1 MHEKMT
7 TKKAVLLL
15 ALLMSL
21 IFSGIFLLKLE
32 PHIPLAAA
40 VAVLA
45 AAGLFLGIPRE
56 KMRQGMI
63 NGIMAGLM
71 PIIILGLIGMIIGA
85 WMISGTVPVLLSAG
99 FEILHPSW
107 FLISAL
113 FISILVSTFTGSAFT
128 TVGTVGVALLGIAAV
143 LGIEPALAA
152 GAVISGAAFGD
163 KMSPLSDTTN
173 FASGIAG
180 VDLNEHIR
188 HMLWTTLPA
197 LIITAGFFA
206 VIGDHSG
213 AGAGLQNIK
222 AASAALGEHFNL
234 SYWALLSPFLVMV
247 MAMRRVPSI
256 TVLLTGVGTALLTA
270 FFLQQSSLTEAFAVL
285 QHGYEADT
293 GNQIID
299 GIVNRGGLQSMMWP
313 ISLIMIALAFGGM
326 LQEMGVIE
334 KAMAGAASKM
344 KRDGDLITATAA
356 SSVGVN
362 LVTGEQYLSILLPG
376 QTFQPLFAERG
387 VAEKNLSR
395 TLEDAGTL
403 INPLI
408 PWGVSGA
415 FFASTLGVP
424 VAAYAPF
431 AVFLYLSPVFSIIL
445 GYSGFGLPK
454 TSTRTKAVLENG

>member
-1 MHEKMT
+1 MREKMT
-7 TKKAVLLL
+7 TKKAILLL
-15 ALLMSL
+15 ALLMAL

-40 VAVLA
+40 AALLAGTGVL
-45 AAGLFLGIPRE
+45 LGIPRE
-56 KMRQGMI
+56 KMKQGMV
-63 NGIMAGLM
+63 NGIMAGIM
-71 PIIILGLIGMIIGA
+71 PIIILGLIGMLIGA
-85 WMISGTVPVLLSAG
+85 WMLSGTVPVLLAAG
-99 FEILHPSW
+99 FDVLHPSW
-107 FLISAL
+107 FLTSAL

-197 LIITAGFFA
+197 LIVTAGFF
-206 VIGDHSG
+206 VVMGDHSA
-213 AGAGLQNIK
+213 AGTGLQDIK
-222 AASAALGEHFNL
+222 AATAALDAHFNL
-234 SYWALLSPFLVMV
+234 SYWALLSPILVMV
-247 MAMRRVPSI
+247 MAMKRVLTI
-256 TVLLTGVGTALLTA
+256 TVLLTGIGTALLTA
-270 FFLQQSSLTEAFAVL
+270 VFLQHAALNEAFSVL
-285 QHGYEADT
+285 QQGYKADT
-293 GNQIID
+293 GNEIID

-326 LQEMGVIE
+326 LQEIGVIE
-334 KAMAGAASKM
+334 KAMAGAVSKM
-344 KRDGDLITATAA
+344 KRNGDLIAATAG
-356 SSVGVN
+356 SSIGVN
-362 LVTGEQYLSILLPG
+362 LMTGEQYLSILLPG

-431 AVFLYLSPVFSIIL
+431 AVFLYLSPVFSILL
-445 GYSGFGLPK
+445 GYSGIGFPK
-454 TSTRTKAVLENG
+454 TSKRTAAVLENG